1 MERADNWLK
10 TSSQSSNLEAS
21 PILSITHSWGVKAGS
36 MFLSL
41 SLLLECMHRK
51 GKGIELPA
59 WLKTELSVGESL
71 LGKEGEWID
80 GVAGN

>member
-1 MERADNWLK
+1 
-10 TSSQSSNLEAS
+10 
-21 PILSITHSWGVKAGS
+21 
-36 MFLSL
+36 MFLSQNFFVL
-41 SLLLECMHRK
+41 INGFFLPILLGLKLVMPAICLLLECMHRK

-80 GVAGN
+80 GVAGD

>member
-1 MERADNWLK
+1 MP
-10 TSSQSSNLEAS
+10 
-21 PILSITHSWGVKAGS
+21 PIC
-36 MFLSL
+36 
-41 SLLLECMHRK
+41 LLLECMHRK

-59 WLKTELSVGESL
+59 WLKRQGTELSVGESL

>member
-1 MERADNWLK
+1 
-10 TSSQSSNLEAS
+10 
-21 PILSITHSWGVKAGS
+21 
-36 MFLSL
+36 MFLSQNFFVL
-41 SLLLECMHRK
+41 IAGFFLPILLGLKLVMPPICLLLECMHRK